1 MWTLPIALLWASC
14 APATV
19 ISPVDAPIDPTA
31 PTWSEERARLH
42 LEALDGRQ
50 LEGRGTASA
59 GFNRAASHL
68 STHLRES
75 GIEPAGSQGYWAYYG
90 LSIALPTDATV
101 EVGFES
107 LPLTAGLDFW
117 PDPMTSGGTRLVRAL
132 MAPPDG
138 PLDVASLGLAG
149 LSPDEIAVL
158 TTVPPTPEML
168 ENWVSWGVRTVWIEG
183 ELSPGLSD
191 RAKESLI
198 ILQFAPDLSAQ
209 LRGTLVPTTVPTM
222 LTEPIWVDL
231 TVYREPNARALNV
244 VGYLGGNHPF
254 LRQEGVVVI
263 TDMDGMGS
271 PGGLTVAS
279 PRDVPF
285 GAVALLN
292 VLDHLSM
299 HAVRTGWNQRT
310 LITLFASGGIVG
322 HAGVRAYARTPAW
335 PIDQTTD
342 VVYVGR
348 DTEISALLHETFPGA
363 IVHLLHPNETEA
375 WLPQF
380 VIEPQ
385 RMRAWRDKALRSRV
399 EPKTLYPLD
408 LPSAI
413 QITEQLSDSLFHT
426 LRPLIQPKPQPLVS
440 PSEPPLV
447 TLP

>member
-1 MWTLPIALLWASC
+1 MVT
-14 APATV
+14 
-19 ISPVDAPIDPTA
+19 PIDASVDPYTPA
-31 PTWSEERARLH
+31 WSVERTSLH
-42 LEALDGRQ
+42 LEALDGRR
-50 LEGRGTASA
+50 LGGRGTASA

-75 GIEPAGSQGYWAYYG
+75 GVEPAGSQGYWAYYG

-132 MAPPDG
+132 ITAPSG
-138 PLDVASLGLAG
+138 PLDVVGLGISG
-149 LSPDEIAVL
+149 LSPDELAVY
-158 TTVPPTPEML
+158 TTEAPTPEIL
-168 ENWVSWGVRTVWIEG
+168 EDWVSWGIKTVWVEG
-183 ELSPGLSD
+183 ELLPGLSD
-191 RAKESLI
+191 RAGESLI

-209 LRGTLVPTTVPTM
+209 LRGTTDPSTVPSM
-222 LTEPIWVDL
+222 LPEPIWADL

-244 VGYLGGNHPF
+244 VGYLGGNHPL

-285 GAVALLN
+285 GAAALLN
-292 VLDHLSM
+292 VLDHLST
-299 HAVRTGWNQRT
+299 HGARTGWNQRT
-310 LITLFASGGIVG
+310 LISLFASGGIVG
-322 HAGVRAYARTPAW
+322 QAGVRAYARTPAW
-335 PIDQTTD
+335 PIDQTTH

-348 DTEISALLHETFPGA
+348 DAEVSDMLHELFPGA
-363 IVHLLHPNETEA
+363 VVHLLHPNEEEA
-375 WLPQF
+375 WRPQF
-380 VIEPQ
+380 VIESQ
-385 RMRAWRDKALRSRV
+385 RMRAWRDKTLRSQM
-399 EPKTLYPLD
+399 EPKAAPPFD

-426 LRPLIQPKPQPLVS
+426 LRPLMQPNLQPLVS
-440 PSEPPLV
+440 PGEPPSV